1 MTALGL
7 VLVVLGAVLL
17 LVAGWGVLRLPDALS
32 RQHASTKAGTLALA
46 LVALGAMALVGQT
59 AWTWRLAL
67 VLLALLVT
75 LPVSSQLLARAAA
88 REAGFDA
95 DRDPPADRP
104 P

>member
-7 VLVVLGAVLL
+7 GLVVAGAVLL

-88 REAGFDA
+88 REAGLDVPEHDTA
-95 DRDPPADRP
+95 QAE
-104 P
+104 

>member
-7 VLVVLGAVLL
+7 GLVVAGAALL
-17 LVAGWGVLRLPDALS
+17 LVAAWGVLRLPDALS

-46 LVALGAMALVGQT
+46 LVALGAMALMGQT

-88 REAGFDA
+88 REAGLDVEKP
-95 DRDPPADRP
+95 DETSGG
-104 P
+104 